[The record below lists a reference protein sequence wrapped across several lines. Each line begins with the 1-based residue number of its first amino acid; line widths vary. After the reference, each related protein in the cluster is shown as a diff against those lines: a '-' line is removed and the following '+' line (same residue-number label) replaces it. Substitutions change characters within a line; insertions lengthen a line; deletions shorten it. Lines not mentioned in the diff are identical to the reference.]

1 MSNQDNETAIPSRP
15 GRRDNFTATHWTQV
29 AQAAERDG
37 SVQAQQALEALCA
50 RYWPAIYGFLRR
62 KSHGPEDAADLAQG
76 FFASLLENNAL
87 ARADRTKGRFRNFLL
102 GALQRFLA
110 DESRRDGAQ
119 KRGRGKV
126 VLAFDFES
134 VEQSY
139 LEESDPGLT
148 PEQVYDRR
156 WAATV
161 LETAFAE
168 LQEEFREAG
177 QVSRFDAMKRYLSE
191 EVADG
196 DYEKLGAQFG
206 LVPKAVSSAVARL
219 RERYRELVRRN
230 VMATVAG
237 AEDVD
242 AEFRDLFR

>member
-1 MSNQDNETAIPSRP
+1 MSNQDNETSVPAQP
-15 GRRDNFTATHWTQV
+15 GRRDSFTATHWTQV
-29 AQAAERDG
+29 AQAAEQDG
-37 SVQAQQALEALCA
+37 SARARQALELLCA

-62 KSHGPEDAADLAQG
+62 KNHGPEDAADLAQG
-76 FFASLLENNAL
+76 FFASLLEENAF

-102 GALQRFLA
+102 GALQRFLV
-110 DESRRDGAQ
+110 DEARRSGAQ
-119 KRGRGKV
+119 KRGRGQV
-126 VLAFDFES
+126 VLAFDYEA

-139 LEESDPGLT
+139 LDESDPGLT

-161 LETAFAE
+161 LETAFAD
-168 LQEEFREAG
+168 LQEEFREAD
-177 QVSRFDAMKRYLSE
+177 QASRFDALKKYLSE
-191 EVADG
+191 EVTDG
-196 DYEKLGAQFG
+196 DYEKLAAQFG

-242 AEFRDLFR
+242 AEFRELFR